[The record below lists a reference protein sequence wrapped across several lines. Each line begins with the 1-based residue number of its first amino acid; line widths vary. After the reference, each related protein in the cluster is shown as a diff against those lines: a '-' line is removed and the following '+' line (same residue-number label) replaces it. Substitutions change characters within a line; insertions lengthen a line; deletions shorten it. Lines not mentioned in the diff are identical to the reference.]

1 MTGMGRRV
9 AIGSGRHE
17 SKMDA
22 QAVVY
27 ACRLAS
33 VLTVMNHCAGDIRP
47 SAGGSIPL
55 QLHRR
60 PLALSFVTTSVV
72 RQVTGGMDP
81 ESSIE
86 LLQRWKSGDADA
98 LDQLCARYL
107 APLRRWAHGRLPQ
120 YARGM
125 TETQDL
131 VQDAI
136 LQALG
141 NLAHF
146 EANRPGAL
154 HSYLRTAVINRIRD
168 ELRRVHRRPVPTEL
182 DEEVPGALASPL
194 EEAIGQET
202 MERFDAALSELR
214 DEDRE
219 LIIARVEWDLDY
231 DEIAATLNKPTPN
244 AARVAVG
251 RALLKLAEAMK
262 RRRAIVPTLTPPK
275 GH

>member
-1 MTGMGRRV
+1 M
-9 AIGSGRHE
+9 
-17 SKMDA
+17 
-22 QAVVY
+22 
-27 ACRLAS
+27 
-33 VLTVMNHCAGDIRP
+33 P
-47 SAGGSIPL
+47 
-55 QLHRR
+55 
-60 PLALSFVTTSVV
+60 
-72 RQVTGGMDP
+72 QVTDAMDP

-98 LDQLCARYL
+98 LDRLCARYL
-107 APLRRWAHGRLPQ
+107 VPLRKWAHGRLPK

-182 DEEVPGALASPL
+182 DEEMPSAVASPL

-202 MERFDAALSELR
+202 IERFDAALAELR

-231 DEIAATLNKPTPN
+231 DEIAAALDKPTPN

-262 RRRAIVPTLTPPK
+262 RYKTLAPPVTPPK
-275 GH
+275 EH